1 MRKMVKFM
9 VILLVLGVF
18 SGTVFAELPAN
29 PKVVDAALFDEIG
42 SYGGQYIRALSAA
55 PKAFNYYGVI
65 DSSTYSIMENMLDPL
80 VESNPITSVI
90 EPGLAESWKISKDG
104 LKVTFYLRKGVKW
117 SDGTP
122 FTADDVIFSME
133 HLVMN
138 SYAEGNSVSRFTL
151 GDKPI
156 TWEKIDDMTVRASL
170 PNSYGAFFRVL
181 SHALMVPKHKLSQYV
196 AALNPGLED
205 GSINKAWGTNT
216 PLKDIVG
223 TGAFIIKDYV
233 VDQKV
238 TLGPNPY
245 SWRVDPQG
253 NQLPYI
259 DELVYLVIADP
270 EVQGAKFR
278 AGEVDFMSVSG
289 SQYPSLKRSELDGA
303 PFKVMVGQPVQA
315 TPSPTHLTFNFD
327 VTDTN
332 KREAFRELKF
342 RAAME
347 HLIDKERIIDEV
359 YNTLAIVSGVPVL
372 PANKAFYNPEIE
384 KIRRHYDPKKAQ
396 ALLDELGYKDTD
408 KDGIREYADG
418 SDLEFT
424 LVAPVN
430 WESYVNMASIIKD
443 DMEKVGVKV
452 HLNLI
457 KSNLAYDKAL
467 AGEFEA
473 ALLAFGNQPDPQLRK
488 AIWQPARPLY
498 YCHLSTMKGKSQE
511 PIFEEMFDWEKD
523 VYEAFEQGQITMDP
537 AKRKTFYD
545 EWQMI
550 YAKYVPFIFVTKGMD
565 LRAVNKSLGN
575 YFITDSGV
583 IVGQNYC
590 IYKK

>member
-1 MRKMVKFM
+1 MSKMIKLM
-9 VILLVLGVF
+9 VVLLVLGVF
-18 SGTVFAELPAN
+18 SGSVLAELPTN
-29 PKVVDAALFDEIG
+29 PKVVDSALFDEIG
-42 SYGGQYIRALSAA
+42 TYGGQYIRVLNSA

-65 DSSTYSIMENMLDPL
+65 DSNTYFIMETILDPL
-80 VESNPITSVI
+80 VEANPITFEI
-90 EPGLAESWKISKDG
+90 EPGLAESWEISEDG
-104 LKVTFYLRKGVKW
+104 LKVTFHLRKGVKW

-133 HLVMN
+133 HLIMN
-138 SYAEGNSVSRFTL
+138 PYAEGNSVSRFTL
-151 GDKPI
+151 SGKPV
-156 TWEKIDDMTVRASL
+156 TWEKIDGMTVRANL
-170 PNSYGAFFRVL
+170 PTAYGAFFR
-181 SHALMVPKHKLSQYV
+181 ALTAARMAPKHKLSQYV
-196 AALNPGLED
+196 AALNPSLEE

-216 PLKDIVG
+216 PLEDIVG
-223 TGAFIIKDYV
+223 TGAFMLKEYV

-238 TLGPNPY
+238 TLVPNPY

-259 DELVYLVIADP
+259 EEFIYLVIADK

-278 AGEVDFMSVSG
+278 AGEVDFMSITG
-289 SQYPSLKRSELDGA
+289 SQYPSLKRAEIDGA
-303 PFKVMVGQPVQA
+303 PFKVLVGQPIHA

-327 VTDTN
+327 VTDAN

-359 YNTLAIVSGVPVL
+359 YNTLAIISGVPVL

-384 KIRRHYDPKKAQ
+384 KIRRHYDPKKAV
-396 ALLDELGYKDTD
+396 ALLDELGYKDSNR
-408 KDGIREYADG
+408 DGIREFADG
-418 SDLEFT
+418 SKLEFT
-424 LVAPVN
+424 LIAPVN
-430 WESYVNMASIIKD
+430 LQSYVNIASIIKD

-511 PIFEEMFDWEKD
+511 PVFEEMFEWEKR
-523 VYEAFEQGQITMDP
+523 VYEAFEQGEVTMDP
-537 AKRKTFYD
+537 AKRKTYYD

-550 YAKYVPFIFVTKGMD
+550 YAEYIPFIFITKGMD
-565 LRAVNKSLGN
+565 LRAVNKDLGN
-575 YFITDSGV
+575 YFVTDKGV